1 MSSAP
6 STKGCPQ
13 EARVLRAVKT
23 GRWDDALKAHAAG
36 CPACGEV
43 ALVSGRLLRSA
54 LETEDR
60 RRLPDPYLV
69 WLRAV
74 KTGRWDDALKAHAAG
89 CPACGEV
96 ALVSGRLLKFEAQVR
111 A

>member
-54 LETEDR
+54 LETECSALGFLDSGLTVFAPTLPRPAR
-60 RRLPDPYLV
+60 RGHVAPGP
-69 WLRAV
+69 
-74 KTGRWDDALKAHAAG
+74 G
-89 CPACGEV
+89 CDSRISPASTARCTS
-96 ALVSGRLLKFEAQVR
+96 A
-111 A
+111 